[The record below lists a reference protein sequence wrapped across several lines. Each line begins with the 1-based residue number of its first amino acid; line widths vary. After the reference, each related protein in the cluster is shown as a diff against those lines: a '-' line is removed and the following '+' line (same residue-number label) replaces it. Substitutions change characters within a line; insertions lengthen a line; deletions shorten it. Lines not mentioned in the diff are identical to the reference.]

1 MKRVNMHDA
10 KTHLSRYLAELPPGG
25 TLLLCNRN
33 EPVAEIRSLVRKA
46 AKPRI
51 GVARGQFTVPDSFF
65 EPLPEEILKSFQ
77 GE

>member
-1 MKRVNMHDA
+1 MHDA

-33 EPVAEIRSLVRKA
+33 EPVAEIRSLARKSIKPKVGA
-46 AKPRI
+46 AKGR
-51 GVARGQFTVPDSFF
+51 FTVPDSFF
-65 EPLPEEILKSFQ
+65 EPLPDSILKAFE